1 MNDLDVAALLST
13 AVEQLRA
20 ADVADEALAELK
32 PARRIGPITKPMRL
46 VPAGRAWRLGEVLL
60 DADARLYSTG
70 SVTRALTPKDFAA
83 NKSQAEEDR
92 RELQRAAVR
101 GRFRTGEAVNF
112 GYAPLAIGD
121 ERLPII
127 DGTPLLRLQQAEV
140 PLETYLADRIRFA
153 INPGWD

>member
-1 MNDLDVAALLST
+1 MDADLAALLSS

-20 ADVADEALAELK
+20 ADVADEALAELR
-32 PARRIGPITKPMRL
+32 PARRIGPITKPMRF
-46 VPAGRAWRLGEVLL
+46 VPAGRAWRLGEILL
-60 DADARLYSTG
+60 DTDARLYSTG

-101 GRFRTGEAVNF
+101 GRFATGEAVNF
-112 GYAPLAIGD
+112 GYAPLEPGD
-121 ERLPII
+121 DRLQLV
-127 DGTPLLRLQQAEV
+127 DGTPTLRLQHAEV

>member
-1 MNDLDVAALLST
+1 MIDADVAALLSS
-13 AVEQLRA
+13 AVAELRA
-20 ADVADEALAELK
+20 AGVADEALAELR

-70 SVTRALTPKDFAA
+70 TVTRALTPKDFAA

-101 GRFRTGEAVNF
+101 GRFPTGEAVNF
-112 GYAPLAIGD
+112 GYAALALGD
-121 ERLPII
+121 ARLPIV
-127 DGTPLLRLQQAEV
+127 DGIPMLRLQHAEV
-140 PLETYLADRIRFA
+140 PLATYLADRIRFA